1 MIEVSHKPLGEDK
14 MPIPSDAIE
23 WPEVVWAS
31 PDDTLQTVRDRLQ
44 APEID
49 NKWRAFVVVRSDR
62 GLYAAASVLEIR
74 PIVWD
79 LGPAALTRR
88 LREFSLFRLQPGID
102 QDTVDLAQAKQVAGR
117 YLGWQVVLQSGQY
130 AGLFRSN
137 GPQPGLALQPSDSF
151 DLFDDLLPDDALA
164 ANAFVAATLEM
175 TVSQIAAALKHMHD
189 PESTRLVIRMDD
201 GSFRVIASRIL
212 DEQVQQADGDLWAMP
227 LRAFVSDLWGTQAE
241 ARERGD
247 VGHRQAQALAERHGY
262 LVLTQE
268 DWPVGLMTSSVVLRD
283 VNHAELP
290 PWTPSVYNLFNVPE
304 ELLRD
309 YPGLEPVARYV
320 NLWFEDAD
328 RRVLDRAL
336 PLTAGEPYHLAMDV
350 GRLLEHSLIDWERS
364 PAGPQ
369 AIIEPREEAFL
380 YVSLFSEDF
389 DISEPTQS
397 LHLTEK
403 DGTEPVRFPL
413 VPLRHSG
420 GSGPSTLE
428 VCLYYRTYL
437 VQTFEVRA
445 VVVAAGETAH
455 SATPQVAEL
464 THARSTSFPEMEELA
479 PREVSLTITRDSPDR
494 YRFTFLVD
502 PASANQEEV
511 ARAVELSCQV
521 RLTRDD
527 LTHLITKAR
536 RQLYNVVQAF
546 DLLQDPETRIHR
558 KATRALA
565 QVGRQLYLKLFESSS
580 AHALREWMET
590 SLPEGSTIQI
600 VDLAGD
606 FVFPWSLVYTAR
618 PWNGDEVVD
627 VANFWGWK
635 YKLVILT
642 DTMLDT
648 YRQACPGESC
658 ANNDPTTIAT
668 DQPLRV
674 SVGLHERLLGT
685 AHQRAFFANL
695 TTRTGGKVR
704 PEILTDR
711 RSMTKALAAADRDVY
726 YFFCHGYTER
736 IATDIQLDSD
746 LLDHFARLAANAPS
760 DDAVSIREHLDDL
773 FDVSDSW
780 MRLTRGKIPLAMLK
794 ETVPGSFARHPIVF
808 LNMCESAQ
816 VLPSLSDGFVPFFIQ
831 RGARAVV
838 GTECPMN
845 TIFADGFARAFLTR
859 FLQGHSAGDILLV
872 MRRRYLADGNPLA
885 LAYTLY
891 ADADLRLGEPLLPPG
906 PSPSTQHVD
915 CISEEQARLD
925 AVQSLWADDMDG
937 LLLTLAARAQA
948 EAAGVA
954 QAELQMWDPP
964 EHAFA
969 SDVEAGPEWTEKMLA
984 FGQHWWEKL
993 EPKLYAVVC
1002 NRMSEDHYLLMNAL
1016 KDGIQILAVALAP
1029 ALVTQMQALPAVAI
1043 VLATIAAKQIADA
1056 GLEAVCDSW
1065 EESLSNDEQAP
1076 DPLEGITLTES
1087 R

>member
-1 MIEVSHKPLGEDK
+1 

-23 WPEVVWAS
+23 WPEVAWAS
-31 PDDTLQTVRDRLQ
+31 PDDTLQAIRDRLQ
-44 APEID
+44 DPAIN

-74 PIVWD
+74 PVVWE

-88 LREFSLFRLQPGID
+88 LREFPLFRLQPGID
-102 QDTVDLAQAKQVAGR
+102 QDMVDLAQAEQMADR
-117 YLGWQVVLQSGQY
+117 YLGWRVVLRSGQY
-130 AGLFRSN
+130 AGLFRGN
-137 GPQPGLALQPSDSF
+137 GTQPGVALQPDDRF
-151 DLFDDLLPDDALA
+151 DLFDELLPDDALV
-164 ANAFVAATLEM
+164 ANEFVAATLEM
-175 TVSQIAAALKHMHD
+175 TVAQMATALKLVQD
-189 PESTRLVIRMDD
+189 PEGSHLVIQMDD
-201 GSFRVIASRIL
+201 GSFRVVASRKL
-212 DEQVQQADGDLWAMP
+212 DEQVQQADGDLWATP
-227 LRAFVSDLWGTQAE
+227 LRAFASDLWGPEAE
-241 ARERGD
+241 VRERD
-247 VGHRQAQALAERHGY
+247 SVGHRQAQALADRNGV
-262 LVLTQE
+262 LVLTQGG
-268 DWPVGLMTSSVVLRD
+268 WPVGLLTSQVVVREAS
-283 VNHAELP
+283 HAKQP
-290 PWTPSVYNLFNVPE
+290 PLAASVYGLFNVPD

-309 YPGLEPVARYV
+309 YPGLEQAPRYV

-328 RRVLDRAL
+328 QNVVERTL
-336 PLTAGEPYHLAMDV
+336 PLTVGEPYHLAIDV
-350 GRLLEHSLIDWERS
+350 GRLLEHSLVDWEHS

-369 AIIEPREEAFL
+369 AIVEPREEVFL

-389 DISEPTQS
+389 DISDPTRP
-397 LHLTEK
+397 LRLTRQ
-403 DGTEPVRFPL
+403 DDTEPVRFPL
-413 VPLRHSG
+413 VPLHHSR
-420 GSGPSTLE
+420 GSGPATLE

-437 VQTFEVRA
+437 VQTFKVRA
-445 VVVAAGETAH
+445 EVVDTDETAH
-455 SATPQVAEL
+455 SATPQVADL
-464 THARSTSFPEMEELA
+464 THARTTSFPEMEDLS

-502 PASANQEEV
+502 PASANQKEV

-546 DLLQDPETRIHR
+546 DLLQDPETQIHR

-580 AHALREWMET
+580 AHALKEWMET

-606 FVFPWSLVYTAR
+606 FVFPWSLVYTAQ
-618 PWNGDEVVD
+618 PWNGDDVVD
-627 VANFWGWK
+627 VANFWGWR

-648 YRQACPGESC
+648 YRQACPGEACSD
-658 ANNDPTTIAT
+658 NDPTAFAT
-668 DQPLRV
+668 DDPLRV

-695 TTRTGGKVR
+695 IAQTGGRVL
-704 PEILTDR
+704 PEILTNR
-711 RSMTKALAAADRDVY
+711 QSMTNALAAADRDVY

-746 LLDHFARLAANAPS
+746 LLDHFARLAANAPG
-760 DDAVSIREHLDDL
+760 DDTVSIREHLDDL

-794 ETVPGSFARHPIVF
+794 ETVPGSFSRHPIVF

-845 TIFADGFARAFLTR
+845 TVFADGFARSFLTR
-859 FLQGHSAGDILLV
+859 FLQGQTAGDILLAL
-872 MRRRYLADGNPLA
+872 RRRYLADGNPLA

-891 ADADLRLGEPLLPPG
+891 ADADLRLSEPLLPAG
-906 PSPSTQHVD
+906 RSTSTQNVD

-925 AVQSLWADDMDG
+925 AIRGLWADDMDG
-937 LLLTLAARAQA
+937 LLLTLAARIQA
-948 EAAGVA
+948 EEAGVA

-969 SDVEAGPEWTEKMLA
+969 SDVEAGPEWTEKLLA
-984 FGQHWWEKL
+984 FGTRWWEKL
-993 EPKLYAVVC
+993 EPRLYEVVC
-1002 NRMSEDHYLLMNAL
+1002 NRINEDHHVLMEAL
-1016 KDGIQILAVALAP
+1016 KDGIQILAVVLAP
-1029 ALVTQMQALPAVAI
+1029 ALVAQMNALPAVAI

-1056 GLEAVCDSW
+1056 GLEAVCDTW
-1065 EESLSNDEQAP
+1065 EESLANAEAAP
-1076 DPLEGITLTES
+1076 DPLEGITLT
-1087 R
+1087 